1 MGGGLGP
8 GNRDFFGPCEMASSR
23 LASAIWGPKSY
34 ISRATVPLISRR
46 CQDKERKDEEDDDE
60 DDDKGDDEER
70 RRKKKTR
77 TVFSRSQV
85 SLLHYFSSFVQ

>member
-1 MGGGLGP
+1 ML
-8 GNRDFFGPCEMASSR
+8 FGAQK
-23 LASAIWGPKSY
+23 AIY
-34 ISRATVPLISRR
+34 RVPLISRR
-46 CQDKERKDEEDDDE
+46 CQDKERKEEEDDDE

-85 SLLHYFSSFVQ
+85 SLLHLLFQFRSIKGLSHVNY

>member
-1 MGGGLGP
+1 MFFMRADPLRGQVGGGW
-8 GNRDFFGPCEMASSR
+8 ATS
-23 LASAIWGPKSY
+23 
-34 ISRATVPLISRR
+34 ATVPLLYPL

-60 DDDKGDDEER
+60 DDDKGDDDER

-85 SLLHYFSSFVQ
+85 SLLHYFTSFVQ

>member
-1 MGGGLGP
+1 MKWHRAVRRVP
-8 GNRDFFGPCEMASSR
+8 FGAQ
-23 LASAIWGPKSY
+23 KSHT
-34 ISRATVPLISRR
+34 SPATVPLFSSLR
-46 CQDKERKDEEDDDE
+46 QDKERKDEEDDDE

-85 SLLHYFSSFVQ
+85 SLLHYFTSFVQ

>member
-1 MGGGLGP
+1 M
-8 GNRDFFGPCEMASSR
+8 F
-23 LASAIWGPKSY
+23 SAP
-34 ISRATVPLISRR
+34 TF
-46 CQDKERKDEEDDDE
+46 QDKDRKEDDDDDD

-85 SLLHYFSSFVQ
+85 RGGVGPGREAWMGGGDGPPLGPLSAVPGGAGPCEA